1 MAEPDEIFL
10 ALFADLGALAR
21 DLKAMSFKARRI
33 ARTLMQRR
41 AVLEAACAELGI
53 KFVDQDSTAR
63 EEQS

>member
-1 MAEPDEIFL
+1 
-10 ALFADLGALAR
+10 
-21 DLKAMSFKARRI
+21 
-33 ARTLMQRR
+33 RR